1 MISKLSDDNVSFLIE
16 IINRLMPRG
25 KKSSEEVTPLS
36 EADRAIEAFRR
47 LDIARSEIRQ
57 YLPDDFEPEKEL
69 EEARAE
75 RYGCLD

>member
-1 MISKLSDDNVSFLIE
+1 M
-16 IINRLMPRG
+16 
-25 KKSSEEVTPLS
+25 S